1 MSVPLLTVYFYSH
14 RYFFNSNLVLIV
26 SSSISSLS
34 VLILYTP
41 KFKKRYKLNGTWPLV
56 SFISTLNLFL
66 QYLIRHNSSRELA
79 LGWHFPLHHG
89 TCTLSCKS
97 IISSLVI
104 WQTERYKVFM
114 FLWILMYPS
123 PALRIWLYLQLLF
136 FV

>member
-1 MSVPLLTVYFYSH
+1 MSVPLLTVCFYSH
-14 RYFFNSNLVLIV
+14 LYFFNSNLVLIV
-26 SSSISSLS
+26 SSSIFPLS
-34 VLILYTP
+34 VLTLCTP
-41 KFKKRYKLNGTWPLV
+41 KFKKRYKLNDTWPLV

-79 LGWHFPLHHG
+79 LGWYFPLHHG

-104 WQTERYKVFM
+104 WRTEMYKVLI

-123 PALRIWLYLQLLF
+123 PALWIWLYLQLLF